1 MGGGAGPGLG
11 WWCRPRAWACA
22 CAYNDALD
30 GVARSR
36 QLGFCTLDS
45 G

>member
-11 WWCRPRAWACA
+11 WWCRPRAWA